1 MKVLDMH
8 GEEFYADLEE
18 DVENL
23 KERVEDL
30 QNSVAKHDLITRGRL
45 HLKQGESK
53 LQSVMQDAEDLDLE
67 SVRLAIDDYRQ
78 CVILVREND
87 IELEAMA
94 YAYLAN
100 VYGKVLLLHERAD
113 ELGKTCMTL
122 AAALMPRNLETESW
136 FVECKALVAKYRQE
150 KEQSEQQKHM
160 AEIQPYLDELKD
172 ELEKMKAESEMSAES
187 FLEFLYKT
195 HPPAKEEHRVK
206 LVYKGQQPDAV
217 KKDLQKV
224 IIHYHPDKNL
234 NPKKYHGVV
243 RRNNQVPHYQVRGFQ
258 GLNVE

>member
-1 MKVLDMH
+1 M
-8 GEEFYADLEE
+8 EE
-18 DVENL
+18 DVENS
-23 KERVEDL
+23 KERVENL
-30 QNSVAKHDLITRGRL
+30 QNSVTKHDLITRGRL
-45 HLKQGESK
+45 HLKQGEIK

-78 CVILVREND
+78 CLILVREND

-113 ELGKTCMTL
+113 DLGKTCMTL
-122 AAALMPRNLETESW
+122 AAALMPRNLETAIW
-136 FVECKALVAKYRQE
+136 FVECGLGCKVPPREGTKRST
-150 KEQSEQQKHM
+150 KTM
-160 AEIQPYLDELKD
+160 TEIQPYLDDLKD
-172 ELEKMKAESEMSAES
+172 ELEKMKTESEMSAES